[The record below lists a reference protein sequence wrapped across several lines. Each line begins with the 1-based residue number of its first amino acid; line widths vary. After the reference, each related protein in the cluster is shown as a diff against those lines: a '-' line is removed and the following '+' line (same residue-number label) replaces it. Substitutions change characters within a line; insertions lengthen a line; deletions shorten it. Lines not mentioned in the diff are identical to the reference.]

1 MPEQAQYRQRGFSLL
16 ELLLAMVIIGVVA
29 AATVTLVNSVR
40 HSAKAGETKQRM
52 EIVAAKMQEY
62 YRHQGNLPTPD
73 GATLAADA
81 TLTGRVPVTALNLET
96 RHAYDAWGQPF
107 GYIIRTRATTDT
119 DIAAITVD
127 HIDNMAGVLISGG
140 GNQTQESATWD
151 SPNLVAASTGDD
163 LVLAINVNREAMEV
177 ALNEVRELQRRV
189 QQFDNLFTGSDHCRY
204 VTNNYTNENIYSPP
218 TTIFECP
225 PVNPSSYGGNNP
237 NCGTASLDLMAAT
250 NTPGADSYGCQSYVD
265 PLATGSPNGTPL
277 EVLVKYYGLSE
288 QYLTDPWG
296 NPYQWGCS
304 DNTETGASG
313 VCDSGSDSPVRFFRS
328 DKQYRKFFSM
338 GPSGCTGS
346 VNVGSQWCW
355 DSSTDSIVETS
366 YDAADSFEDDDMIP

>member
-107 GYIIRTRATTDT
+107 DYIIRTRATSTDT

-151 SPNLVAASTGDD
+151 SSNLVAASTGDD

-189 QQFDNLFTGSDHCRY
+189 QQFDNLFTGSGACVPAETPADSGCNPG
-204 VTNNYTNENIYSPP
+204 TNPEL
-218 TTIFECP
+218 
-225 PVNPSSYGGNNP
+225 GGV
-237 NCGTASLDLMAAT
+237 NCGTASLDQIESV
-250 NTPGADSYGCQSYVD
+250 GAGSADNYGCENTTFGREGD
-265 PLATGSPNGTPL
+265 FTAAFGTND
-277 EVLVKYYGLSE
+277 ENAVLKFIVGYYALGNNFL
-288 QYLTDPWG
+288 LDPWG
-296 NPYQWGCS
+296 NPYIWGCAKS
-304 DNTETGASG
+304 DAAGTPLCGDEGFHTF
-313 VCDSGSDSPVRFFRS
+313 DPR
-328 DKQYRKFFSM
+328 YRKFFSM
-338 GPSGCTGS
+338 GPDGIDSVTEVSSGNTVDGPRGTS
-346 VNVGSQWCW
+346 PATYNAFTSFGQF
-355 DSSTDSIVETS
+355 SII
-366 YDAADSFEDDDMIP
+366 DDVIP